1 MSLRPSFLARLAT
14 PVHPYMDGIHLDYQ
28 FFAIPLR
35 LVWDN
40 FTKMMGERTDPD
52 DHNDYTIPQMVA
64 PATVGHGVGKIA
76 DYLTIPTGVPDF
88 THSCLFHRAY
98 YLCWNTWF
106 RDENLQDS
114 LIIPMDDGP
123 DLESEYEIQKRGKRK
138 DYLTGSL
145 PFSQKGDPVQMPI
158 GSTAPV
164 VGTTDGVPTFQH
176 LVGGENEPM
185 YISNTDDVRLDNL
198 NNTDELRW
206 DSPELEVDL
215 SSATSATIN
224 EMRQAIAIQH
234 LLERD
239 ARGGSRYVEHNLVHF
254 GVRVPDLRLFRP
266 ELLASGSMPL
276 DPSTVPSTTDGV
288 GEGLG
293 ELGAYAVNSQV
304 GRGFVKTFDEHMI
317 IMGFISCRAELTYQQ
332 GLNRM
337 FSRKTRYEFFYPD
350 LAHIGEQAVLSREIY
365 VDGTGD
371 EALQTGDFSVWG
383 YQPRYEEYR
392 HRTSVISGQFRSEF
406 AQSLDVWHLALDF
419 ATRPVLNDAFIVE
432 DPPIARIVIDGLAPE
447 LLVDSYYK
455 IKHVRPM
462 PKFGTPG
469 LLRF

>member
-14 PVHPYMDGIHLDYQ
+14 PLKPYMDGIHLDYQ

-40 FTKMMGERTDPD
+40 FTKMMGERTDPA
-52 DHNDYTIPQMVA
+52 DHNDYTVPQMVS
-64 PATVGHGVGKIA
+64 PASGGHLNGTLS
-76 DYLTIPTGVPDF
+76 DYLTLPTQETNY
-88 THSCLFHRAY
+88 THSALFHRAY
-98 YLCWNTWF
+98 YACYNAWY

-114 LIIPMDDGP
+114 LVIPLDDGP
-123 DLESEYEIQKRGKRK
+123 DLATEYELQKRGKRK

-145 PFSQKGDPVQMPI
+145 PFAQKGDPVQMPI

-176 LVGGENEPM
+176 LIGGEDEPM

-198 NNTDELRW
+198 NNTDQLRW
-206 DSPELEVDL
+206 DRPELEVDL

-254 GVRVPDLRLFRP
+254 GVAVPDLRLFRP
-266 ELLASGSMPL
+266 ELLATGTMAISPTTVTNNTDL
-276 DPSTVPSTTDGV
+276 NDPV
-288 GEGLG
+288 GTLA
-293 ELGAYAVNSQV
+293 AYAVESQV

-317 IMGFISCRAELTYQQ
+317 VLGMVSARAELTYQQ

-350 LAHIGEQAVLSREIY
+350 LAHIGEQAVLSREIFS
-365 VDGTGD
+365 DGTGD
-371 EALQTGDFSVWG
+371 ETAQTGDFAVWG
-383 YQPRYEEYR
+383 YQPRYEDYR
-392 HRTSVISGQFRSEF
+392 HRLSCISGQFRSNY
-406 AQSLDVWHLALDF
+406 ASSLDLWHLGLDF
-419 ATRPVLNDAFIVE
+419 ATRPVLNDAFIE
-432 DPPIARIVIDGLAPE
+432 ENPPIARIVADATAPE
-447 LLVDSYYK
+447 FLLDAYFKVN
-455 IKHVRPM
+455 HVRPM